1 MGLLDKILNN
11 IPEENTNPES
21 VAHQGLLRKALG
33 SISNEKDVFCDK
45 DAYTKPE
52 KDGSADSPILGKNTG
67 PDFYQSKENES
78 VFSNENDIPAFK
90 EQSSQINNETNNSSL
105 PCHSLLKSAEK

>member
-45 DAYTKPE
+45 DAHTKPE
-52 KDGSADSPILGKNTG
+52 KDEVSAFPTR
-67 PDFYQSKENES
+67 SKSTKQDKPKAEHSEEVS
-78 VFSNENDIPAFK
+78 AFPTR
-90 EQSSQINNETNNSSL
+90 SSALFEAV
-105 PCHSLLKSAEK
+105 CGV